1 MKTTSLPRNVG
12 AGLLAGLAGTAALT
26 ISSAVEARL
35 RRRHAPPT
43 AAPVAKRALGIERFE
58 SPAAE
63 ARFARLAH
71 WGFGAGWGV
80 LHGLLRELGLG
91 PKAAT
96 AVHYGAVWGGTLV
109 LLPSHDVVPPIFLR
123 GRGEVAAEAWHHLLF
138 SASTGLAYR
147 RLAADRRTQRSIG

>member
-1 MKTTSLPRNVG
+1 MKTTRLAQNVG

-35 RRRHAPPT
+35 RRRHAPSV

-63 ARFARLAH
+63 ARFDRLAH
-71 WGFGAGWGV
+71 WGYGAGWGV
-80 LHGLLRELGLG
+80 LHGLLRGLGLG

-96 AVHYGAVWGGTLV
+96 AAHYSAVWGGALV
-109 LLPSHDVVPPIFLR
+109 LLPSHDLAPPVFLR
-123 GRGEVAAEAWHHLLF
+123 GRGEIAA
-138 SASTGLAYR
+138 
-147 RLAADRRTQRSIG
+147 